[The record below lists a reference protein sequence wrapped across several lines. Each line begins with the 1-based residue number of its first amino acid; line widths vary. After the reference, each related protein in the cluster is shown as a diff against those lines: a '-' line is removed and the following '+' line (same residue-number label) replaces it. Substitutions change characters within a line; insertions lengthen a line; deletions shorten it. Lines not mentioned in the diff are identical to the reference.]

1 VTAILGT
8 WRESK
13 LLIKIG
19 RRVAAARIDAGMTQ
33 AELADRA
40 CIHRSSV
47 ANLERGNQEVAVT
60 RLELLAHILGLE
72 LADLVR

>member
-1 VTAILGT
+1 MTAILGT